1 MHRQQ
6 GHLRLV
12 QGVWYNNSM
21 KVTKDKKTGKIK
33 MKVKKFMPFGKKD
46 EAEKTDNAKEEKK
59 EQQR

>member
-1 MHRQQ
+1 
-6 GHLRLV
+6 
-12 QGVWYNNSM
+12 M